1 MSRKYLIYIGSG
13 LDDLKNERREL
24 PRLVMEMGHIPV
36 SADENS
42 PALLNKIIGECDYF
56 IALIAHR
63 YCEPL
68 ENEYTQAVKCGIP
81 VISLIIDEKAR
92 WKGSKKETDPALILR
107 LENFKAELQNGR
119 HSRHETWLNTT
130 ELRQKAQNLL
140 IQTINLD
147 PRPGWIPATQAA
159 DPAVANELARLGS
172 ENKELK
178 QRLAMG
184 NGELK
189 TRLGEQL
196 KHALKVL
203 ALNRAA
209 ISFYYTAGENWEN
222 TKEFRYLRIFNVL
235 APELS
240 LGKTTAEISRFL
252 GNVLNPDL
260 DKTVRKDYPVPSNT
274 IKKIMADFSLLK
286 LVKYSGPDTENGGG
300 DDESWEITEYGKELF
315 ALYRIRQLEHAFV
328 KKGLNGG

>member
-1 MSRKYLIYIGSG
+1 MSKKYLVYIGSG

-42 PALLNKIIGECDYF
+42 LALVNKIIGECDYF

-68 ENEYTQAVKCGIP
+68 ENEYAQAVKCGIP

-92 WKGSKKETDPALILR
+92 WKGTKKETEPALIRR
-107 LENFKAELQNGR
+107 LVDFKAELQGGR
-119 HSRHETWLNTT
+119 QGRHETWLNTA

-140 IQTINLD
+140 IQAINLD
-147 PRPGWIPATQAA
+147 PRPGWVPATQAA
-159 DPAVANELARLGS
+159 DPAVANELARLSG
-172 ENKELK
+172 E
-178 QRLAMG
+178 
-184 NGELK
+184 NGELRRRLALGSGEFK
-189 TRLGEQL
+189 ARLGEQL

-209 ISFYYTAGENWEN
+209 ISFYYIAGENWEN
-222 TKEFRYLRIFNVL
+222 TKGFRYLRIFNVL

-240 LGKTTAEISRFL
+240 LGKTTAELSRFL

-260 DKTVRKDYPVPSNT
+260 EKTVRKDYPVPSNT
-274 IKKIMADFSLLK
+274 RQKIMADFSLLR
-286 LVKYSGPDTENGGG
+286 LVKCSGPGKESGGG
-300 DDESWEITEYGKELF
+300 DNEIWEITEYGKELY
-315 ALYRIRQLEHAFV
+315 ALYRMRQLERAFV
-328 KKGLNGG
+328 KKG